1 MNPTQIKLATAG
13 ILFLLAWLFGEK
25 HAVGRVSKELIIDAN
40 IDSDTF
46 GEPIPVPTAEELA
59 AHQHL
64 VDLVNES
71 DAAIKAFD
79 ASHPQSNEGI

>member
-1 MNPTQIKLATAG
+1 MKLATAG
-13 ILFLLAWLFGEK
+13 VLFLLAWLFGGK
-25 HAVGRVSKELIIDAN
+25 GAVARVTKELVIDAN

-46 GEPIPVPTAEELA
+46 GEPIPVPTPEELA

-79 ASHPQSNEGI
+79 AAHPQSNEGI